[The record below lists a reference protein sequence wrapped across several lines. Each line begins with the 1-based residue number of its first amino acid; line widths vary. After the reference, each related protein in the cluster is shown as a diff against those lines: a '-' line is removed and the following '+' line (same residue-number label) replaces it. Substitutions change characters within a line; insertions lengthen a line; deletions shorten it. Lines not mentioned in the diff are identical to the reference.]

1 MIIWVDLANHKITK
15 LKKYREIIMNNPES
29 KNVMVGDKALS
40 ASKKQ
45 SKQDAGILNFFPFSL
60 FKSKP
65 NVSILRLEGIIGKAG
80 AMKSGLSISST
91 NKLIEKAFS
100 NDKTKLVCLC
110 INSPGGSPAQS
121 EFIAKRIRHLSETK
135 NIPVISF
142 VEDVAA
148 SGGYWLACSGDKIYA
163 SKSSIIGSIG
173 VISSGFGFKEAIDK
187 LGIERRL
194 YTQGKNKSV
203 LDPFIDAK
211 EEDITIIKNLQKNIH
226 EHFIDYIKTRR
237 GRFIT
242 QDDEIVFN
250 GEFWTGQIALDY
262 GLIDGISDVYTYV
275 HDKFGDDVKF
285 DYVAQKK
292 SFIKQ
297 LIGASAVLSVFKLF
311 SGKAI
316 SYDQG
321 NDASSYDASYT
332 EAALEDFTGK
342 LATQLVDSVADKL
355 ENKIMEN
362 RFNIK

>member
-1 MIIWVDLANHKITK
+1 
-15 LKKYREIIMNNPES
+15 MNNNTDS
-29 KNVMVGDKALS
+29 KNVMVGDKTLAPRR
-40 ASKKQ
+40 KQ
-45 SKQDAGILNFFPFSL
+45 PKQEWGLMNIFPFCL
-60 FKSKP
+60 FKTKP
-65 NVSILRLEGIIGKAG
+65 TISILRLEGIIGKAST
-80 AMKSGLSISST
+80 MKSGLSISST

-100 NDKTKLVCLC
+100 NEKTKLVCLC

-148 SGGYWLACSGDKIYA
+148 SGGYWLACSGDEIYA
-163 SKSSIIGSIG
+163 SKSSIVGSIG

-187 LGIERRL
+187 LGVERRL

-203 LDPFIDAK
+203 LDPFMPAK
-211 EEDITIIKNLQKNIH
+211 EDDIAIIKNLQKNIH

-242 QDDEIVFN
+242 QDDDIVFN

-275 HDKFGDDVKF
+275 HDKFGNDIKF

-292 SFIKQ
+292 SFIKR
-297 LIGASAVLSVFKLF
+297 LMGASYKLNIFRLF
-311 SGKAI
+311 SSRDILNDSGRYEMN
-316 SYDQG
+316 YDV
-321 NDASSYDASYT
+321 ASSKEDVIENFT
-332 EAALEDFTGK
+332 EK
-342 LATQLVDSVADKL
+342 LATQLVDSVADRL
-355 ENKIMEN
+355 ESKIMEN

>member
-1 MIIWVDLANHKITK
+1 
-15 LKKYREIIMNNPES
+15 MNNNTES
-29 KNVMVGDKALS
+29 KNVIVANKNLES
-40 ASKKQ
+40 INQ
-45 SKQDAGILNFFPFSL
+45 NSKQEAGIFNLFPFNL
-60 FKSKP
+60 FKSKS
-65 NVSILRLEGIIGKAG
+65 NISVLRLEGIIGKAG
-80 AMKSGLSISST
+80 TMKSGLSISST
-91 NKLIEKAFS
+91 NKFIEKAFS
-100 NDKTKLVCLC
+100 NNKTKLVCLC

-173 VISSGFGFKEAIDK
+173 VVSSGFGFKEAIDK

-203 LDPFIDAK
+203 LDPFTPAK
-211 EEDITIIKNLQKNIH
+211 DEDIAIIKNLQKNIH
-226 EHFIDYIKTRR
+226 EHFIDYVKTRR

-275 HDKFGDDVKF
+275 YNKFGDDVKF
-285 DYVAQKK
+285 DYVTQTK
-292 SFIKQ
+292 SFIKR
-297 LIGASAVLSVFKLF
+297 LMGASAQLNIFRLF
-311 SGKAI
+311 SNKTI
-316 SYDQG
+316 SCDTANDYDYSAHDG
-321 NDASSYDASYT
+321 TSN
-332 EAALEDFTGK
+332 EAALENFTSK
-342 LATQLVDSVADKL
+342 LATQLVDSVVDKL
-355 ENKIMEN
+355 ESKIIEN